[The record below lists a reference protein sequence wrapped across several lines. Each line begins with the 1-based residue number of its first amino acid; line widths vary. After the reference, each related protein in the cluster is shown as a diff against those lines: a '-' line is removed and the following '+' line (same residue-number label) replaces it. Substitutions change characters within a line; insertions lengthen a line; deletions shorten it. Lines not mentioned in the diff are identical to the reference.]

1 MSIQI
6 ISRENTETRTYI
18 TMQGKR
24 NEVVISHHSTRGSV
38 DVMVKNASHKAWRG
52 TGKTYR
58 NFDEAKAAY
67 KSSEM
72 QAMIDFVK
80 ETVA

>member
-6 ISRENTETRTYI
+6 ISQTQNESRIYI

-24 NEVVISHHSTRGSV
+24 NEVEISYHVGRGSV
-38 DVMVKNASHKAWRG
+38 DVIVKNASHKAWNG
-52 TGKTYR
+52 AGKTYR
-58 NFDEAKAAY
+58 NLSEAKAAY

-72 QAMIDFVK
+72 QAMIEYVK
-80 ETVA
+80 EVVA

>member
-1 MSIQI
+1 MNIQI
-6 ISRENTETRTYI
+6 ISRTNTETRTYI

-24 NEVVISHHSTRGSV
+24 NEVEISYHNTRGSV
-38 DVMVKNASHKAWRG
+38 DVIVKNASHKAWNG
-52 TGKTYR
+52 AGKTYR
-58 NFDEAKAAY
+58 NLDEAKAAY

>member
-24 NEVVISHHSTRGSV
+24 NEVVISHHNTRGSV
-38 DVMVKNASHKAWRG
+38 DVIVNNASHQAWNG
-52 TGKTYR
+52 AGKTYR
-58 NFDEAKAAY
+58 NFDEAKSAY

-80 ETVA
+80 ESVA